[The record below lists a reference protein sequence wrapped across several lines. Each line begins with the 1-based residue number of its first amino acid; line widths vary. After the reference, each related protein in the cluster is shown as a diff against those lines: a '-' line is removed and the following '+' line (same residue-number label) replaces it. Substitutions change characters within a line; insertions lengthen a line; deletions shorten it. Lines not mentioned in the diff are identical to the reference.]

1 MVCEQS
7 LNVQSKAITYLLG
20 KYGVDVNAMIS
31 HKLNIGEDSEA
42 ILIEGEESPP
52 PILTKSRNEM
62 GPEEAK
68 LRNRSRSAEKSPTH
82 LDDSVNK
89 DLERS
94 TKK

>member
-1 MVCEQS
+1 
-7 LNVQSKAITYLLG
+7 
-20 KYGVDVNAMIS
+20 MIS

-52 PILTKSRNEM
+52 PILTKISDSRNDM

-68 LRNRSRSAEKSPTH
+68 LRNRSRSAEKSPAR
-82 LDDSVNK
+82 LDNAVVQ

-94 TKK
+94 R